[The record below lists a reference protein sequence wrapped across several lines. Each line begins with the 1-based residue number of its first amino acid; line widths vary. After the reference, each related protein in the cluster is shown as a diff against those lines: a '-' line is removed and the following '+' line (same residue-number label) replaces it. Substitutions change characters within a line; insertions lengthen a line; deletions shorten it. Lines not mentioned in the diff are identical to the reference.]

1 MKKRD
6 YGRIKRNI
14 FLIMMVLLV
23 LSIASI
29 TFYSGTWPPLSIVE
43 SNSMEHSSQ
52 FQWNTIET
60 GTTVIVKKVNS
71 PSQIVTYVQG
81 RTSGFHTYGEYGDV
95 ILYSSIAGYV
105 VIHRAMFYLSWNG
118 TNPVVQGYTNQSWIS
133 VTSSYVIIRDV
144 GFSHRN
150 EVVYISS
157 FRGISGFITTGDN
170 NLARSKDYV
179 SSLNAYVAADQNI
192 LISPRGQIFPPVNFS
207 SIVGIARGDIPLF
220 GLYKLYL
227 LELAGKWNR
236 ENEIPANSN
245 LYLGI
250 ITASLATAAF
260 FPYGKVIRK
269 IGKRRSQRHL

>member
-1 MKKRD
+1 MNKKV
-6 YGRIKRNI
+6 YGRIKRI
-14 FLIMMVLLV
+14 LFLVLIGLVV
-23 LSIASI
+23 LSISSI

-43 SNSMEHSSQ
+43 SNSMEHSSN

-60 GTTVIVKKVNS
+60 GMTVIVKKVSS

-81 RTSGFHTYGEYGDV
+81 RNSGFQSYGEYGDV
-95 ILYSSIAGYV
+95 ILYNSISGYI
-105 VIHRAMFYLSWNG
+105 VIHRAMFFLSWNG
-118 TNPVVQGYTNQSWIS
+118 TTPVVQGYKGQSWIS
-133 VTSSYVIIRDV
+133 VTNSYVLIRNV

-150 EVVYISS
+150 EVVFISS
-157 FRGISGFITTGDN
+157 FKGVSGFITTGDN
-170 NLARSKDYV
+170 NLARSTDYI

-192 LISPRGQIFPPVNFS
+192 LISPKGQIFPPVNFS

-227 LELAGKWNR
+227 LELTGKWNK

-250 ITASLATAAF
+250 ITVSILTAIF
-260 FPYGKVIRK
+260 FPYRRVIKK
-269 IGKRRSQRHL
+269 IGKRRS